1 MNNKNVTNIEQSK
14 RLEELIGDKG
24 SDMFWEKT
32 FVKVGEGKFEDKY
45 TIGYGKIVSATAYP
59 AWSFGALVDLLPEDQ
74 LEVWHINS
82 LTMYDGYSCW
92 TNSPAGRHSWNGK
105 TKLEAVFNAV
115 VDIYE
120 RRAQL

>member
-1 MNNKNVTNIEQSK
+1 MNKDNVTSIEQSK
-14 RLEELIGDKG
+14 RLAELIGTDTA
-24 SDMFWEKT
+24 DMVYIGGNE
-32 FVKVGEGKFEDKY
+32 EYLY
-45 TIGYGKIVSATAYP
+45 TAKNGADWYSKLDVL
-59 AWSFGALVDLLPEDQ
+59 AWSFGSLVDLLPEDQ

-82 LTMYDGYSCW
+82 LTMYEGYSCW

-120 RRAQL
+120 RRAQR

>member
-1 MNNKNVTNIEQSK
+1 MNKENVTSIEQSK
-14 RLEELIGDKG
+14 RLAELIGTDTADMVYIGGNEDYLRIKDKN
-24 SDMFWEKT
+24 T
-32 FVKVGEGKFEDKY
+32 LVGRLD
-45 TIGYGKIVSATAYP
+45 VL

-82 LTMYDGYSCW
+82 LTMYEGYSCW
-92 TNSPAGRHSWNGK
+92 INSPAGRHSWNGK

-120 RRAQL
+120 RRQQ

>member
-1 MNNKNVTNIEQSK
+1 MNKENVTNIEQSK
-14 RLEELIGDKG
+14 RLAELIGTNTADMVYVGGNEDYLRIKDKN
-24 SDMFWEKT
+24 T
-32 FVKVGEGKFEDKY
+32 LVGRLD
-45 TIGYGKIVSATAYP
+45 VL
-59 AWSFGALVDLLPEDQ
+59 AWSFGSLVDLLPEDQ

-82 LTMYDGYSCW
+82 LTMYEGYSCW

-120 RRAQL
+120 RRAQR